1 MERQKRSTP
10 RETTLHYIEKKYNEC
25 EEREKISG
33 CSRSYLWRDWL
44 EEFKKLMEN
53 EDLTQQLLSENKQRK
68 EQLSHT
74 TFSEDD
80 RKKLFDRAMNNSY
93 TKQWFVRSQPDAY
106 YMSQALMMGICM
118 ALQTIGAISEDDKQR
133 LYTAFTNYLRKLDQD
148 GMYKAVSSLR
158 TRRSSGQDMPEGST
172 GNS

>member
-10 RETTLHYIEKKYNEC
+10 RETTLHYIEKKYKEC

-33 CSRSYLWRDWL
+33 GI
-44 EEFKKLMEN
+44 KKLMDNGE
-53 EDLTQQLLSENKQRK
+53 LTQQLLSENKQRK

-80 RKKLFDRAMNNSY
+80 MKKLFDLAMNNSY

-106 YMSQALMMGICM
+106 YMSQAVRMGICM
-118 ALQTIGAISEDDKQR
+118 ALQTIGAISEDDKNR
-133 LYTAFTNYLRKLDQD
+133 LYTAFTNYLRKLDQE